1 MKGVLKRMWVLILA
15 TGLLSTLAWSAEAM
29 ACPLDEPVPAT
40 ASAQSHDDGCMPQ
53 APAREAPAPCAVCL
67 AVLPALP
74 AIAAHAP
81 PPFAPFVAQLK
92 ALHGIDQALDP
103 PPPRAA

>member
-1 MKGVLKRMWVLILA
+1 MTGVLKRMWVLILVA
-15 TGLLSTLAWSAEAM
+15 GLLATLGWSAEAL
-29 ACPLDEPVPAT
+29 ACPLDEAIAAP
-40 ASAQSHDDGCMPQ
+40 ASAPSHDDGCMPQ

-92 ALHGIDQALDP
+92 ALHGIDPALDP